1 MKLLVHYRGEAVE
14 AVAGSSEWVLR
25 EGPCPDMPPK
35 GGKQPWQ
42 HKQYLCYQPLAP
54 APGRAK
60 GGKKGSR
67 KGYWE
72 EGLLEPES
80 IPGGSYEFGKS
91 MVLPP
96 RGRASWLETRVDY
109 PDWTN
114 QRHRC
119 FVPCLHTQAFHWVC
133 EVLVT
138 SLGMLFKC
146 RHLAKWREED
156 VDALKETKVKEFHR
170 RRERLQMKSKISQ
183 WVAAKKIPTGAT
195 WCRHCQMWLAGPTQ
209 WRDHIIGK
217 SHRKHTRLD
226 LGVTVQRPQS
236 KANLP

>member
-1 MKLLVHYRGEAVE
+1 MNLREEMKPLLSSFPSSSVGKYEKLTDDSSDYDKANTLVKLLSHYKGEAVE
-14 AVAGSSEWVLR
+14 ASPGSSVWVLE
-25 EGPCPDMPPK
+25 EGPCPEMPPK

-96 RGRASWLETRVDY
+96 RGRASWLETDVDY

-119 FVPCLHTQAFHWVC
+119 FVPCLHTQEFHWVC
-133 EVLVT
+133 EVLLIY
-138 SLGMLFKC
+138 LGMLFKC
-146 RHLAKWREED
+146 RHIAKWREED
-156 VDALKETKVKEFHR
+156 VDALKETKVKEQR
-170 RRERLQMKSKISQ
+170 QMETFAKRQQAESHECSFWKA
-183 WVAAKKIPTGAT
+183 WVHIAK
-195 WCRHCQMWLAGPTQ
+195 
-209 WRDHIIGK
+209 
-217 SHRKHTRLD
+217 
-226 LGVTVQRPQS
+226 
-236 KANLP
+236 